1 MASYG
6 LVRENISSAM
16 LKTEE
21 EWFVVCRAEY
31 LTTGDI
37 LGRRDESL
45 SSSLPNISAA
55 IIIFLSI
62 KLMTKYEETR
72 NAPNKIVLVTAGH
85 HLAPTSGVGT

>member
-1 MASYG
+1 MVLLEKIYQ
-6 LVRENISSAM
+6 V

-45 SSSLPNISAA
+45 SSSLPNISA
-55 IIIFLSI
+55 IIFLSI
-62 KLMTKYEETR
+62 KMMTKYKEMQQT
-72 NAPNKIVLVTAGH
+72 K
-85 HLAPTSGVGT
+85 